1 MIPYFLPFT
10 VRKRFLLTI
19 CYSRESWP
27 ELETSWS
34 QIDWSGMSPFLLD
47 EFMDLWPED
56 RADSFYGLVLFG
68 SRLRGEATERSDLDI
83 GVVYTGPRPLVH
95 SRQDSWD
102 LFFWNLRHWKL
113 GFVLQV
119 EIARAFYIVD
129 DRTGA
134 LRSKLQEIEEFILPH
149 WAGYV
154 PRL

>member
-1 MIPYFLPFT
+1 
-10 VRKRFLLTI
+10 
-19 CYSRESWP
+19 
-27 ELETSWS
+27 
-34 QIDWSGMSPFLLD
+34 
-47 EFMDLWPED
+47 MDLWPED

-129 DRTGA
+129 DRTGV